1 MIFCYFAVIKEYKMR
16 FAYSFRRNPNPVSYR
31 KSAFLVMLLVL
42 LPCLI
47 VAQSASDGKL
57 DGKPPRTTA
66 SIHVPFDSTA
76 AKFITLTAL
85 PLTYHAGDI
94 LGADWTKAEYN
105 DNGWGKLLVSPEV
118 PLADSVW
125 QGIGCFRLR
134 VSVDSAYRN
143 TTLILRVRH
152 VSSAAEIYWD
162 GRLCHR
168 FGRVHAIADSEEV
181 YSILGD
187 AVPLY
192 CDTAGEHILAVRY
205 SAHVRHEDLA
215 MGFRLRLQ
223 SGTWAEYIIAYNRIS
238 MLQDGSVLVTCA
250 VAGVL
255 CLLHILMFF
264 AYRKNY
270 VHWWIAALWG
280 ILFLSQLVDVIYR
293 FNSAYYLPAVYFESA
308 GLIALVISYEFSL
321 FVLYRICYGKVPKWS
336 LAIAGLFLVH
346 LFHRLLPVS
355 MRIVSWEWSLM
366 PIVLVITFEVLR
378 LVWETG
384 KRIPYIRILAFG
396 FVGSFI
402 GYIISGFFYDY
413 LFVFFGS
420 YTPGRLFVQ
429 LSIVAYP
436 MSFTVY
442 AAQEFTRRERLLARQ
457 NEELE
462 MEIKSRTNDLSKAN
476 AKIQLVNTELQ
487 EVNEELSEMNHA
499 LDEANHF
506 KTQMLSIVAHDL
518 KNPLNVILNCA
529 DMLSESMPE
538 GTVEQTMIAGVHASA
553 DRMVRLIH
561 DLLDNAAIELG
572 KMEILPEPLD
582 WGMQIVAVGESYQEA
597 AAHKRQ
603 TLDMS
608 DVKPSVVVGDE
619 ERLWQVV
626 DNLISNA
633 VKYSPLGSTI
643 IVRCHRDTS
652 VVRLSVQDFGPGL
665 TDEDKTKLF
674 GHFQR
679 LSAQPTAGENSSG
692 VGLSIVKKIV
702 ELHKGRIWVESE
714 YGKGAKFIVELPVA

>member
-1 MIFCYFAVIKEYKMR
+1 MR
-16 FAYSFRRNPNPVSYR
+16 LAYSFYRNPNPASYR
-31 KSAFLVMLLVL
+31 KCAFLVVLLAL

-47 VAQSASDGKL
+47 VAQSVSDSKSAS
-57 DGKPPRTTA
+57 TTA
-66 SIHVPFDSTA
+66 SIHISFDSSGA
-76 AKFITLTAL
+76 QFITLTAI
-85 PLTYHAGDI
+85 PLTYHAGDVI
-94 LGADWTKAEYN
+94 GADWTKAGYN
-105 DNGWGKLLVSPEV
+105 DDGWEKLLVSPEV

-125 QGIGCFRLR
+125 EGIGCFRLR
-134 VSVDSAYRN
+134 VRVDSALHN

-152 VSSAAEIYWD
+152 VSSASEIYWD
-162 GRLCHR
+162 GVLRHR

-187 AVPLY
+187 AVPIY
-192 CDTAGEHILAVRY
+192 CDTAGDHILAVRY
-205 SAHVRHEDLA
+205 SAHLRHEDRA
-215 MGFRLRLQ
+215 MGFRLRFQ
-223 SGTWAEYIIAYNRIS
+223 SGTWAEYIIAYNRTS

-250 VAGVL
+250 VASVL
-255 CLLHILMFF
+255 CLLHVLMFF

-280 ILFLSQLVDVIYR
+280 ILFLSQLLDIVYR
-293 FNSAYYLPAVYFESA
+293 FNSAYYIPAVYFESA
-308 GLIALVISYEFSL
+308 GLMVLVIAYEFSL
-321 FVLYRICYGKVPKWS
+321 FVLYRICYGKVPLWS
-336 LAIAGLFLVH
+336 LVIAGLFLSH

-384 KRIPYIRILAFG
+384 RRIPYIRILAFG

-402 GYIISGFFYDY
+402 GYIISAFFYDY
-413 LFVFFGS
+413 LFILFGS
-420 YTPGRLFVQ
+420 YTPGRLLVQ

-436 MSFTVY
+436 TSFTVY

-462 MEIKSRTNDLSKAN
+462 TEIKSRTNDLSKAN
-476 AKIQLVNTELQ
+476 AHIQLVNTELQ
-487 EVNEELSEMNHA
+487 EVNEELSVMNHA

-529 DMLSESMPE
+529 DMLAESMPE
-538 GTVEQTMIAGVHASA
+538 GSLEQTMIGGVHASA

-572 KMEILPEPLD
+572 KMDIVPEPLD
-582 WGMQIVAVGESYQEA
+582 WGLQIAAVGASYQEA
-597 AAHKRQ
+597 AAHKQQ
-603 TLDMS
+603 TLDVS

-633 VKYSPLGSTI
+633 IKYSPLGSTI
-643 IVRCHRDTS
+643 IVRCHRNTS
-652 VVRLSVQDFGPGL
+652 VARLSVQDFGPGL
-665 TDEDKTKLF
+665 TDEDKAKLF

-714 YGKGAKFIVELPVA
+714 YGKGATFIVELPVA